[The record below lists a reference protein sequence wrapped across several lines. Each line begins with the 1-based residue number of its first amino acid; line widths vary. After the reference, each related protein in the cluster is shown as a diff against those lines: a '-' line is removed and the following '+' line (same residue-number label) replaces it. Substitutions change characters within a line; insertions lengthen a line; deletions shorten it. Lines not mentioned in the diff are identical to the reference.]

1 VYPNPAKEFIQ
12 LAGAPDQT
20 WHMYDAG
27 GRLVAEGTTRTS
39 IEKIDTDTFHAG
51 IYFLRIGEKYRSFLK
66 NE

>member
-1 VYPNPAKEFIQ
+1 
-12 LAGAPDQT
+12 
-20 WHMYDAG
+20 MYDAG